1 MSLIKARKRRASTR
15 PTITFTRRRSDG
27 GRLKLAQTGRHLMNS
42 LPGTEKYMREVIIAS
57 SVRTPVGRAYK
68 GTLRST
74 RPDELG
80 AVAIRGALERVP
92 QLDAKEIEDVIL
104 GCAMPEA
111 EQGMNVARIAW
122 LRAGL
127 PVEVSALTINRFC
140 SSGLQA
146 IAMAAER
153 IMSGGAEVIV
163 AGGTES
169 MSMIPMGGHKISPN
183 PWLVDHY
190 PDAYL
195 SMGLT
200 AERVGKRFGITRQA
214 ADEFSL
220 RSHQKALAA
229 IGAGKF
235 EEETV
240 TVAVSF
246 TTPNGSKPKRQQISF
261 KVDDGPRADTSIE
274 ALGALKGAFH
284 VKGVTTAG
292 NSSQMSDGAAA
303 AVVMSAERAKA
314 LAIAPLAR
322 YVAFATAG
330 YKPEE
335 MGLGPVFAI
344 PKALKLAGLK
354 LSDIE
359 VIELNEAFAAQ
370 SLAVIREAGLDPEK
384 VNPNGGAIALGHPLG
399 CTGAKLTASVIR
411 ELKRRRGRYGIVTMC
426 VGGGMGAAG
435 IFERL

>member
-1 MSLIKARKRRASTR
+1 ML
-15 PTITFTRRRSDG
+15 G
-27 GRLKLAQTGRHLMNS
+27 GF
-42 LPGTEKYMREVIIAS
+42 MRDVIIAS
-57 SVRTPVGRAYK
+57 SVRTPVGRAFK
-68 GTLRST
+68 GTLRAT
-74 RPDELG
+74 RPDELA
-80 AVAIRGALERVP
+80 AVAIKGALERVS
-92 QLDAKEIEDVIL
+92 QLDAKEIEDVII

-111 EQGMNVARIAW
+111 EQGMNVARIAS

-146 IAMAAER
+146 IALAAER
-153 IMSGGAEVIV
+153 IGSGGAEVMV

-200 AERVGKRFGITRQA
+200 AERLAQRFGITREA
-214 ADEFSL
+214 ADQFSL

-229 IGAGKF
+229 IQAGKF
-235 EEETV
+235 EDEV
-240 TVAVSF
+240 VPVPVSF
-246 TTPNGSKPKRQQISF
+246 STPNGSKPKRQEIFF
-261 KVDDGPRADTSIE
+261 KVDEGPRADTSLE
-274 ALGALKGAFH
+274 ALLALKPAFH
-284 VKGVTTAG
+284 AKGIVTAG

-303 AVVMSAERAKA
+303 AVVMSGDRAKA
-314 LAIAPLAR
+314 LGLKPLVR
-322 YVAFATAG
+322 YVSFATAG

-335 MGLGPVFAI
+335 MGLGPAFAI

-354 LSDIE
+354 LAALD
-359 VIELNEAFAAQ
+359 VIELNEVFRAQ
-370 SLAVIREAGLDPEK
+370 ALAVIKEAGLDPTK

-399 CTGAKLTASVIR
+399 CTGAKLTASIIR
-411 ELKRRRGRYGIVTMC
+411 ELHRRKGRYGMVTMC

-435 IFERL
+435 IFENLS